1 MTAGAIRP
9 AWQADAALV
18 LITLIWGATFVLVK
32 EALED
37 VSTLLFL
44 ALRFT
49 LASAALAVGFRAR
62 GPLRIERRVLR
73 AGVVTGLCLF
83 TGYLFQ
89 TFGLRFTTPSKSAFI
104 TGLSVVLVPLLAAAV
119 GRSRARPSE
128 WAGAATATCGL
139 ALLTLEGSSLRMGMG
154 DGLTLVCA
162 VGFATHILAVG
173 HYAPRVRVEELSLVQ
188 IATAAALALAGCWWA
203 EPVRV
208 RWSLRV
214 IGAVVVT
221 GLLATA
227 LAFTVQVW
235 AQRRTTPT
243 RTALIFA
250 LEPVFAWLTSYLVA
264 GEVLSVRAAA
274 GAMLILAG
282 VLLVELKPTGR
293 KPEEREGASA
303 L

>member
-18 LITLIWGATFVLVK
+18 LIALIWGATFVLVK

-62 GPLRIERRVLR
+62 GPLQLERRVLR
-73 AGVVTGLCLF
+73 AGVATGLCLF
-83 TGYLFQ
+83 SGYLFQ
-89 TFGLRFTTPSKSAFI
+89 TFGLRYTTPSKSAFI
-104 TGLSVVLVPLLAAAV
+104 TALYVVLVPLLAAAA

-128 WAGAATATCGL
+128 WVGAATATCGL
-139 ALLTLEGSSLRMGMG
+139 ALLTLEGSSLRVGMG

-162 VGFATHILAVG
+162 VAFAAHILAVG
-173 HYAPRVRVEELSLVQ
+173 HYAPRVRVGELSFVQ
-188 IATAAALALAGCWWA
+188 IGTAAALALAGCWWA
-203 EPVRV
+203 EPVRL

-214 IGAVVVT
+214 IAAVAVT

-264 GEVLSVRAAA
+264 GEVLSARAAA

-282 VLLVELKPTGR
+282 VLLVELKPAGR
-293 KPEEREGASA
+293 RPEEGQDGTT

>member
-1 MTAGAIRP
+1 
-9 AWQADAALV
+9 V
-18 LITLIWGATFVLVK
+18 LIALIWGATFVLVK

-37 VSTLLFL
+37 VSALLFL

-62 GPLRIERRVLR
+62 GPLQIEGRVLR

-104 TGLSVVLVPLLAAAV
+104 TGLYVVLVPLFLAAV
-119 GRSRARPSE
+119 GRSRVRPAE

-139 ALLTLEGSSLRMGMG
+139 ALLTLEGSSLRMGIG
-154 DGLTLVCA
+154 DALTLVCA

-188 IATAAALALAGCWWA
+188 IGTAAALALAGCGWA
-203 EPVRV
+203 EPLRV
-208 RWSLRV
+208 RWSVRV
-214 IGAVVVT
+214 IGAVAVT

-243 RTALIFA
+243 RAALIFA
-250 LEPVFAWLTSYLVA
+250 LEPVFAWLTSYLAA
-264 GEVLSVRAAA
+264 GEVLSARAAA

-282 VLLVELKPTGR
+282 VLLVELKPAGR
-293 KPEEREGASA
+293 KGKKREGATA